1 MNLFRIG
8 KRPNERDVRDSTGWY
23 FSRPDNARAYS
34 QPTMRYDAHIRR
46 GDAHITSIGR
56 QGRDRVCVDNE
67 RTFNERGLQIWGP
80 DDLALALHCLPALA
94 ASDDGLDGVID
105 AGGGGDGVG
114 EVVRGRDVYVL
125 GEVVAV
131 IGSHGWRVRASVRSA
146 AEGEE

>member
-1 MNLFRIG
+1 MDGEVFDLDPF
-8 KRPNERDVRDSTGWY
+8 DSIVGE
-23 FSRPDNARAYS
+23 N
-34 QPTMRYDAHIRR
+34 
-46 GDAHITSIGR
+46 TSEA
-56 QGRDRVCVDNE
+56 DSD
-67 RTFNERGLQIWGP
+67 
-80 DDLALALHCLPALA
+80 
-94 ASDDGLDGVID
+94 SDDGLDGVID